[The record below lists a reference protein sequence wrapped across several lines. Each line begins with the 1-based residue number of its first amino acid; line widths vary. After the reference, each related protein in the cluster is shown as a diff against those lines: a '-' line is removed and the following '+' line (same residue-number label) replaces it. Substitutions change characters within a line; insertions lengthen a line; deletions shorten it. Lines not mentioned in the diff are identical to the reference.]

1 MSLSNEQKKH
11 YKSIG
16 HSLKPVV
23 TIAGNGISE
32 TVLAEIERALD
43 DHELI
48 KIKLAIVDRDTRK
61 RLTLDILQHTSAEL
75 VQEIGKVVLIIRPAK
90 KPNPKLS
97 NLLR

>member
-1 MSLSNEQKKH
+1 MSLTNEQKKH
-11 YKSIG
+11 YKTIG

-23 TIAGNGISE
+23 TVAGKGLSE
-32 TVLAEIERALD
+32 AVLAEMERALT

-48 KIKLAIVDRDTRK
+48 KVKLAITDRDSRK
-61 RLTLDILQHTSAEL
+61 EAIALISDQTGATV
-75 VQEIGKVVLIIRPAK
+75 VQEIGKVVLLLRPAK

>member
-1 MSLSNEQKKH
+1 MSLTNEQKKH
-11 YKSIG
+11 YKTIG

-23 TIAGNGISE
+23 TVAGNGLSDAVI
-32 TVLAEIERALD
+32 AEMERALN

-48 KIKLAIVDRDTRK
+48 KVKLSIADRESRKQAIDYISDQTGALV
-61 RLTLDILQHTSAEL
+61 
-75 VQEIGKVVLIIRPAK
+75 VQEIGKVVLIFRAAK

>member
-11 YKSIG
+11 YRSIG

-23 TIAGNGISE
+23 TIAGNGLTE
-32 TVLAEIERALD
+32 TVLAEIERALT

-48 KIKLAIVDRDTRK
+48 KIKLVIEDRETRK
-61 RLTLDILQHTSAEL
+61 QAIQDISDQTNATV
-75 VQEIGKVVLIIRPAK
+75 VQEIGKVVLLLRPAK